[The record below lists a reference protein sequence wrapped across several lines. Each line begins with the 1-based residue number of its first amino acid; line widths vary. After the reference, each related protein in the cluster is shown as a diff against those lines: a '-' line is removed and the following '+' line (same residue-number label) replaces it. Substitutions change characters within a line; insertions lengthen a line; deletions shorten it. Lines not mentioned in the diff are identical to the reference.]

1 MENNKGFT
9 IKPYILSI
17 TAFAFL
23 IFSVLII
30 SGCARPQSADS
41 EKTAL
46 KGQIDIDGSS
56 TVYLVTAAVAEDF
69 QAQNPD
75 VKINVGISGTGGG
88 MKKFVAGEIDICD
101 ASREIKEEEI
111 EAAKKNG
118 IEVVEFKIGFDGI
131 TVVVNKANNW
141 CNDLTLEELK
151 KIWEPNSKVTK
162 WSDVRPGWPDE
173 KIYLLGPDTD
183 SGTFEFFTEHVV
195 GEKKASRTDYVQSS
209 DDNVLV
215 EGVAGE
221 KYSLGYFGYAYYSE
235 NKDRV
240 KAIKVNGVEPSYE
253 TILSSK
259 YPITRPLFLYVKKDA
274 LSRPEVKAFL
284 KYYLEVAKDI
294 VPEVGYVPL
303 PDEEYTKL
311 LEKL

>member
-1 MENNKGFT
+1 MENKKGLR
-9 IKPYILSI
+9 IKPYVLSI
-17 TAFAFL
+17 ISFAFL

-30 SGCARPQSADS
+30 SGCARPQTDS
-41 EKTAL
+41 GNNEL

-151 KIWEPNSKVTK
+151 KIWEPNSKVKK

-240 KAIKVNGVEPSYE
+240 KAIKVNGVEPGYE

-259 YPITRPLFLYVKKDA
+259 YPIIRHLYLYVKKDA